1 VISSQVT
8 ISHDSPFLGSGI
20 SRANAARRRTAATSA
35 TAPDTSP
42 ETVARRRTR
51 VTIVTRLALHAF
63 SN

>member
-1 VISSQVT
+1 VPVSL
-8 ISHDSPFLGSGI
+8 DSPFLGSGI

-42 ETVARRRTR
+42 ETAARRRTP
-51 VTIVTRLALHAF
+51 VTTVTRSAPHGF